1 MKKINISLRLIIAV
15 FCVVLAVSLP
25 LISLKVSDEISL
37 IYKTFI
43 GNKSEYQG
51 MIEIWN
57 IDTFESGSA
66 SKVSFLEE
74 RAKSFQKKNKGLHFM
89 IRNITETEC
98 VNMLKNGQNPDLF
111 SCSYGVSQQV
121 KDYVMSFENKEINI
135 YDNFK
140 KAGML
145 GDSLYGLAW
154 CTGFYCLISTKQKME
169 KAGFEGEISLKE
181 KVYSASYKFKSGKKE
196 KVSSSLTYGSN
207 KYLMPKNA
215 ILSYNTNSIVQ
226 TENSIDAK
234 AGSQTQYSAYC
245 KFLTDDATIL
255 LGTQRDILR
264 IENRAKQGKVSD
276 VIFEPAFGYTDLVQF
291 MFLGKIEDNLRKK
304 YAEEFA
310 FFLVSDESQ
319 SSLENIGMFAVK
331 QLNSVS
337 FLGVMKDIAL
347 GKISDCKLFGVF
359 DSVSEFE

>member
-1 MKKINISLRLIIAV
+1 MKKINIAGRLVIAAV
-15 FCVVLAVSLP
+15 CVVLAVCLP
-25 LISLKVSDEISL
+25 LINVKASDEISL

-89 IRNITETEC
+89 IRNVTETEC
-98 VNMLKNGQNPDLF
+98 KNMLQSGQTPDLF
-111 SCSYGVSQQV
+111 SCSYGVSQQIR
-121 KDYVMSFENKEINI
+121 DYIAHFDNKNVDI
-135 YDNFK
+135 YDNFF
-140 KAGML
+140 KAGTV
-145 GDSLYGLAW
+145 GDKLYGLAW

-169 KAGFEGEISLKE
+169 KAGFDGEISLKE
-181 KVYSASYKFKSGKKE
+181 KVYLSAYKFKSGKKE
-196 KVSSSLTYGSN
+196 KVSNSLTYGSN

-215 ILSYNTNSIVQ
+215 ILSYNTNSIIQ
-226 TENSIDAK
+226 TENSVDAQ

-245 KFLTDDATIL
+245 RFLTNDATIL

-264 IENRAKQGKVSD
+264 MENRAKQGKVSD
-276 VIFEPAFGYTDLVQF
+276 VIFEPVLGYTDLVQF
-291 MFLGKIEDNLRKK
+291 MFLGNGADSLRKK
-304 YAEEFA
+304 HAEMFA
-310 FFLVSDESQ
+310 LFLVNQESQ

-331 QLNSVS
+331 QLNDVS
-337 FLGVMKDIAL
+337 FSGVMKDIAL
-347 GKISDCKLFGVF
+347 GKISDCRLFGVF
-359 DSVSEFE
+359 DSVLEFE